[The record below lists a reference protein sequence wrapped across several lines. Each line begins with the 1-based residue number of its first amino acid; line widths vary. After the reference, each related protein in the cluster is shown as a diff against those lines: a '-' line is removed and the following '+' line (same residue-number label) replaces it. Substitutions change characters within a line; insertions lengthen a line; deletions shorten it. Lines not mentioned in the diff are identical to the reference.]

1 MLLTQPCDR
10 NEQHLPSP
18 YQLRHKIILKHK
30 KLPQFDDI
38 GNGIGVTGTLTQRS
52 SLAAGAGGAGE
63 IDGENVRKVFKEG
76 LLYFRDPV
84 DKSWNLYQFV
94 LTHQE
99 LIYSSE
105 INESRNGN
113 SEDDDFGVSLSS
125 TLKNSI
131 QQKQKDTS
139 VNDEL
144 HFGENWF
151 HGKLEGTFLGSYSH
165 GKYVMLM
172 HIINIIMLILGASF
186 SIH

>member
-1 MLLTQPCDR
+1 MTYTFYDPLQVFGDMLLTQPCDR

-18 YQLRHKIILKHK
+18 YQLRRKIILKHK

-38 GNGIGVTGTLTQRS
+38 ANGISSTGSLGHRS
-52 SLAAGAGGAGE
+52 SLGGAGGGAHGE
-63 IDGENVRKVFKEG
+63 NDGENVRKVFKEG
-76 LLYFRDPV
+76 LLYFKDPV

-113 SEDDDFGVSLSS
+113 SEDDDFGLSS
-125 TLKNSI
+125 SCSLNSNM

-139 VNDEL
+139 ANDEL

-151 HGKLEGTFLGSYSH
+151 HGKLEGAFIG
-165 GKYVMLM
+165 
-172 HIINIIMLILGASF
+172 
-186 SIH
+186 

>member
-18 YQLRHKIILKHK
+18 YQLRRKIILKHK
-30 KLPQFDDI
+30 KLPQFDEI
-38 GNGIGVTGTLTQRS
+38 GNGGLTGMGSLTHRS
-52 SLAAGAGGAGE
+52 SLAGAAGGVPGE
-63 IDGENVRKVFKEG
+63 NDGENVRKVFKDG
-76 LLYFRDPV
+76 LLYFKDPV

-94 LTHQE
+94 LTQQE

-113 SEDDDFGVSLSS
+113 SEDDDFGLSS
-125 TLKNSI
+125 SCSLNNNM

-139 VNDEL
+139 ANDEL

-151 HGKLEGTFLGSYSH
+151 HGKLEGAF
-165 GKYVMLM
+165 VR
-172 HIINIIMLILGASF
+172 
-186 SIH
+186 